1 MGLTSAYN
9 FGGDTSQSTA
19 DGRLGGFMGAAEKGA
34 GGEEKYLSSSC
45 IPGSVRGIVCLL
57 EHHPPFL
64 VFFYNK
70 GN

>member
-1 MGLTSAYN
+1 
-9 FGGDTSQSTA
+9 
-19 DGRLGGFMGAAEKGA
+19 MGAAEKGA